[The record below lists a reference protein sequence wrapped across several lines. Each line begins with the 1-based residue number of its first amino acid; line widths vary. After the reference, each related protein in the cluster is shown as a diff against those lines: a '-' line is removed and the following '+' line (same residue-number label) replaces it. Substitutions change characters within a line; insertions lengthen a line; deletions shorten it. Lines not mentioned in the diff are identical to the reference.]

1 MLNAQFDQW
10 LRETRQALHQIPEL
24 GFELP
29 KTHQYLKTALE
40 AMGYKPCVVAQS
52 GLYVYLPG
60 DAKETIAFR
69 ADMDALPVCESTNL
83 PYQSTHPNQMHACG
97 HDAHMTMLLGLAKQL
112 KGKPLNHSVLLIF
125 QPAEEGPGGAKEIVK
140 SGLFERY
147 NVKHIYG
154 FHVFPGLDAGKIGL
168 RSGPMMA
175 QNGEFDLTVMGQS
188 AHGAQP
194 HLGHDAMSAGLAYAQ
209 ALNTLTA
216 KMITPLI
223 PTVIVLGEFKAG
235 EARNILAKEALLKG
249 TIRTF
254 DDTLY
259 QTIKEKM
266 HQLANGLAHAYG
278 VSMTLEI
285 RDFYPPVIN
294 HPSLIKHLQ
303 EALPTDD
310 QVAIQPL
317 MLAED
322 FAFYQQVIP
331 GVFMLLGTRT
341 KDPRTHHDLHS
352 ASFDFDESVLL
363 KGVETYLTILNSFND
378 SISLKESTL

>member
-1 MLNAQFDQW
+1 MNAQFDQW

-24 GFELP
+24 GFDLP
-29 KTHQYLKTALE
+29 KTHQYLKTTLE
-40 AMGYKPCVVAQS
+40 TMGYEPQVVAQS

-60 DAKETIAFR
+60 ASNETVAFR
-69 ADMDALPVCESTNL
+69 ADMDALPVCENTQL
-83 PYQSTHPNQMHACG
+83 PYPSTHPNQMHACG

-125 QPAEEGPGGAKEIVK
+125 QPAEEGPGGAKEIVE

-147 NVKHIYG
+147 NVQQIYG
-154 FHVFPGLDAGKIGL
+154 FHVFPGLEAGKIGL
-168 RSGPMMA
+168 RSGAMMA
-175 QNGEFDLTVMGQS
+175 QNGEFDVTVMGQS

-194 HLGHDAMSAGLAYAQ
+194 HLGHDAISAGLAYAQ

-254 DDTLY
+254 DETLY

-266 HQLANGLAHAYG
+266 QQLANGLAQAYG
-278 VSMTLEI
+278 VTMTLEI

-294 HPSLIKHLQ
+294 HPSLINHLQ
-303 EALPTDD
+303 EALPKDD
-310 QVAIQPL
+310 QVPIQPL

-322 FAFYQQVIP
+322 FAFYQQVVP

-341 KDPRTHHDLHS
+341 QDPRTHHDLHS
-352 ASFDFDESVLL
+352 ASFDFDESVLI
-363 KGVETYLTILNSFND
+363 KGVETYVTILD
-378 SISLKESTL
+378 SLNALPTLKETS

>member
-1 MLNAQFDQW
+1 MFNAPFDQW

-24 GFELP
+24 GFDLP
-29 KTHQYLKTALE
+29 KTHHYVKTTLE
-40 AMGYKPCVVAQS
+40 AMGYNPQVVARS

-60 DAKETIAFR
+60 TSNETVAFR
-69 ADMDALPVCESTNL
+69 ADMDALPVCETTDL

-125 QPAEEGPGGAKEIVK
+125 QPAEEGPGGAKEIVE

-147 NVKHIYG
+147 NVKQIYG
-154 FHVFPGLDAGKIGL
+154 FHVFPGLEAGKIGL
-168 RSGPMMA
+168 RSGAMMA
-175 QNGEFDLTVMGQS
+175 QNGEFDVTVMGQS

-194 HLGHDAMSAGLAYAQ
+194 HLGHDAISAGLAYAQ

-235 EARNILAKEALLKG
+235 EARNILAKEARLKG

-254 DDTLY
+254 DEMLY

-266 HQLANGLAHAYG
+266 QQLATGLAQAYG
-278 VSMTLEI
+278 VTMHLDI

-303 EALPTDD
+303 EALPKDD
-310 QVAIQPL
+310 QVSIQPL

-322 FAFYQQVIP
+322 FAFYQQVVP
-331 GVFMLLGTRT
+331 GAFMLLGTRT
-341 KDPRTHHDLHS
+341 QDPRTHHDLHS
-352 ASFDFDESVLL
+352 ASFDFDESILV
-363 KGVETYLTILNSFND
+363 KGVETYVTILD
-378 SISLKESTL
+378 SLNALPTLKETP